1 MKDRNWWFDA
11 AAVGLSTAFVAG
23 SLAVGHLGLFSGVT
37 MLGMMG
43 AYIAGQRLLAKNK
56 PEVPVNAPVDPEKAK
71 AILEGLPKPSLLKEI
86 LWGSA
91 AIAGL
96 IGSASLLVGGGSA
109 LALSLG
115 VSSTLVAMFGF
126 AIGTSLPELMVSV
139 SAAMRGNSGMALGNI
154 LGSNIFNNLFVIGF
168 NNAAAATFGDGIKVP
183 ADFGWGTLMGKLNNI
198 AYGLSAALPVGF
210 MTYNKL
216 RNGTDGEITRKQ
228 GVVMASLYAVFAGVS
243 CALGGVGAE
252 QVAAAAAPPPLPPV
266 PS

>member
-1 MKDRNWWFDA
+1 M
-11 AAVGLSTAFVAG
+11 GLSTLFVAG
-23 SLAVGHLGLFSGVT
+23 SLATGHLGMFSGIT
-37 MLGMMG
+37 MLGLMG

-56 PEVPVNAPVDPEKAK
+56 PDIPVNAPVDPEKVK
-71 AILEGLPKPSLLKEI
+71 AMMEGLPKASLTKEI

-96 IGSASLLVGGGSA
+96 IGSASLLVSGGSA
-109 LALSLG
+109 LALSMG

-126 AIGTSLPELMVSV
+126 AIGTSLPEFMVSV
-139 SAAMRGNSGMALGNI
+139 NAAIRGNSGMAIGNI

-168 NNAAAATFGDGIKVP
+168 NNAASAIFGEGIKVP
-183 ADFGWGTLMGKLNNI
+183 ADFGWGTLMGKVNNI

-228 GVVMASLYAVFAGVS
+228 GIVMAGLYAAFAVAS
-243 CALGGVGAE
+243 CALGGAGAE
-252 QVAAAAAPPPLPPV
+252 QAAAAAAAVPPPPV